1 MRFLIATLLVGLA
14 SGFATADPI
23 PKEKEK
29 TALEKQAE
37 KVIGKWRIVKSNGT
51 EINGTTVEFTKDGKM
66 TISMDEGKTEFKGKY
81 KVTKEGIDYK
91 VSLGE
96 TEKAEVLTIKKLEEK
111 TMTTEDPEGVAEEF
125 ERIEVKKKES
135 KN

>member
-37 KVIGKWRIVKSNGT
+37 KVIGKWRIAKSNGT

-66 TISMDEGKTEFKGKY
+66 TISMDEGKAEFKGTY

-125 ERIEVKKKES
+125 ERIEEKKKES